1 MQIMIVGCGKVGIN
15 LTEQLTKEGHNITV
29 IDQDRS
35 IVTAVSNKYDVM
47 GVVGNGISYSVQ
59 AEAGLKDT
67 DLVIAVAGS
76 DELNLLCCLIAKK
89 MGNCNTI
96 ARVRN
101 PIYSKEIDV
110 IREELGLS
118 MVINPELAAS
128 FEMARLLRFPS
139 AMKIETFAKGRVEII
154 KMVIGE
160 DSPLHELS
168 VMEITT
174 KLKCD
179 VLICAVERGEEV
191 TIPNGS
197 FVLQAGDVVS
207 VVASPKNSGAF
218 FKKMGFDTHQVKDA
232 MIVGGGEIS
241 YYLASQLLSMGIS
254 VKIIELKKERCEELS
269 VLLPKAVIIN
279 GDAIDQNILMEEDLK
294 HAQAFVSLTNIDEE
308 NILLSLFA
316 KSESNAKIITK
327 INRISFDNV
336 ISNLN
341 LGSVIYPKHVTAEYI
356 LRYVRAMQNSI
367 GSNIETLY
375 QLIEDKVEALE
386 FVIRQDAPVIGI
398 PLEKLNL
405 KKNLLL
411 CSINRKGQIITPR
424 GQDMMQLGDTVIIVT
439 SHHGLDDI
447 ADILE

>member
-47 GVVGNGISYSVQ
+47 GVVGNGTSYSVQ

>member
-47 GVVGNGISYSVQ
+47 GVVGNGTSYSVQ

-386 FVIRQDAPVIGI
+386 FLIRQDAPVIGI

>member
-47 GVVGNGISYSVQ
+47 GVVGNGTSYSVQ

-294 HAQAFVSLTNIDEE
+294 HAEAFVSLTNIDEE

>member
-1 MQIMIVGCGKVGIN
+1 MQIMIVRCGKVGIN

-47 GVVGNGISYSVQ
+47 GVVGNGTSYSVQ

>member
-294 HAQAFVSLTNIDEE
+294 HAEAFVSLTNIDEE